1 MDGRHAYT
9 LADVRAVIG
18 SKTFALYA
26 GVFANSNKGD
36 VSLFDYLSRM
46 LGSIRVSDRV
56 PDVSSSAQK
65 GIVVLSASAEM
76 PKIHVWDAMQIVR
89 DPYSGAGAGKVTL
102 TATALVSPLYVPHGT
117 SQVKEVHP
125 KLS

>member
-1 MDGRHAYT
+1 M
-9 LADVRAVIG
+9 
-18 SKTFALYA
+18 
-26 GVFANSNKGD
+26 
-36 VSLFDYLSRM
+36 
-46 LGSIRVSDRV
+46 SDRV
-56 PDVSSSAQK
+56 PSKNANAQK

-89 DPYSGAGAGKVTL
+89 DPYSGAGAGKVTI

-117 SQVKEVHP
+117 SQIKEVHP